1 MNYFSTNKSV
11 NQAHKAVDWRPVV
24 HGGLAD
30 RSRLELTR
38 DPTARC
44 YVAQKLTAAEANRRE
59 ESPPVLSVDFVGR
72 LDGDVRLAAVMWC
85 RW

>member
-1 MNYFSTNKSV
+1 MNYFSTNKFV
-11 NQAHKAVDWRPVV
+11 NQAHKAVDRRPVV

-30 RSRLELTR
+30 RSRLELTG

-44 YVAQKLTAAEANRRE
+44 YVAQKLTVAEAKWRE

-72 LDGDVRLAAVMWC
+72 LNGDVWLVAVMWC
-85 RW
+85 RR

>member
-11 NQAHKAVDWRPVV
+11 NQAHK
-24 HGGLAD
+24 AD